1 MDAILKL
8 FEQTG
13 AYLRGHFR
21 LTSGLH
27 SPAYL
32 QCAKVLQYPTMP
44 KRSAGTWRE
53 VSRR

>member
-1 MDAILKL
+1 MSSPVMDL

-27 SPAYL
+27 SPEYL
-32 QCAKVLQYPTMP
+32 QCAKVLAYPRHAEHLG
-44 KRSAGTWRE
+44 KELQRN
-53 VSRR
+53 